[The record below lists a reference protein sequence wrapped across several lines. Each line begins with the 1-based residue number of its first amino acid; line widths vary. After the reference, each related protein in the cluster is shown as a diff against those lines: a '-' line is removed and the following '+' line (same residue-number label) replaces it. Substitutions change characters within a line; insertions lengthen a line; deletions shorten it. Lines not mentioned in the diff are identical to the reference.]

1 MNVFKRITLAL
12 GLTVVS
18 GGALVTV
25 ITPVLTFAAPITSK
39 STGADCE
46 AKSTFLTFP
55 PWFRGLVQVKQTTPG
70 LYECVVDNP
79 KAGGLS
85 GFIWHIVLNVI
96 DIGLQIVAYLAA
108 GFILWGGFQ
117 FLTSQGS
124 PDAAAKA
131 RKSILDAVI
140 GFGISVASIAVIN
153 LLSGILIHNP

>member
-1 MNVFKRITLAL
+1 MSNIKKTVLVFGLSILSL
-12 GLTVVS
+12 GGVLLTS
-18 GGALVTV
+18 AE
-25 ITPVLTFAAPITSK
+25 PAAAAAAAAAKPITTASQC
-39 STGADCE
+39 SQ
-46 AKSTFLTFP
+46 SFLTFP
-55 PWFRGLVQVKQTTPG
+55 TWFRGLVEVKSGQ
-70 LYECVVDNP
+70 CVITSP
-79 KAGGLS
+79 KTSADLS

-96 DIGLQIVAYLAA
+96 EIGLQIVAYVAA
-108 GFILWGGFQ
+108 GFILWGGFL